1 MILLIYAATWRPRAA
16 SAGRPIRQFFRQFV
30 YIGEGRSACSAV
42 PITVRWLL
50 LGLLLSVQLS
60 AGAARAEEPEVK
72 LVAEVRDDSLMVG
85 GQRVA
90 RLVPATVLHEDQEVF
105 YTVRILNPGTTPLRD
120 VEVVQRIPQNTTYVP
135 RSASGPGAEISLSA
149 DGGATFG
156 SEGQLTVAE
165 SGSQPKFLAGA
176 DHRAST
182 RPATERDYTHIR
194 WRLRNSLAPGA
205 VALARFRA
213 RFH

>member
-1 MILLIYAATWRPRAA
+1 MPRIDRIDAISMILLIYAATWRPRGT
-16 SAGRPIRQFFRQFV
+16 SAGRSVRQFFRQFV
-30 YIGEGRSACSAV
+30 YIGGRGV
-42 PITVRWLL
+42 L
-50 LGLLLSVQLS
+50 LGLLLGVQLS

-90 RLVPATVLHEDQEVF
+90 RLVPATVLHEGQEVF

-156 SEGQLTVAE
+156 SEGQLTVKE
-165 SGSQPKFLAGA
+165 STQ
-176 DHRAST
+176 T
-182 RPATERDYTHIR
+182 RLATERDYTHIR